1 MERLEFKR
9 TSKFNKE
16 RLSPKVLKD
25 WISTKPQR
33 YHIRWRKQVFGVQ
46 VLPGYQATFLCYT
59 PGNGSGKVEM
69 WAFVDRPLYRTL
81 KKAQDAC
88 NKHYLQW
95 EKALLCTSMRGIK
108 GIFGKK
114 PHEMP
119 RWIYGY
125 INRQLMETLMDTSA
139 MKYSDDDEFEP
150 GVNDNE
156 EWIDPDY
163 DDVDAEVE
171 PEPEP
176 EPEPVKKRKQRSD
189 KGQKRKEK

>member
-16 RLSPKVLKD
+16 RLSPKVVKD

-46 VLPGYQATFLCYT
+46 VLPGYQATFLCYI
-59 PGNGSGKVEM
+59 PGNGSGKVEI
-69 WAFVDRPLYRTL
+69 WTFVDRPLYRTL

-88 NKHYLQW
+88 NKQYLQW

-119 RWIYGY
+119 RWIYGH
-125 INRQLMETLMDTSA
+125 INRQLMEALMDTSA
-139 MKYSDDDEFEP
+139 MKYSDDDEKQYCDNGLLWDERGHSRAPFSDRAAEGHALMNAKTRP
-150 GVNDNE
+150 GIVGLNS
-156 EWIDPDY
+156 
-163 DDVDAEVE
+163 
-171 PEPEP
+171 
-176 EPEPVKKRKQRSD
+176 PVLF
-189 KGQKRKEK
+189 